1 MYIGFGTCPIC
12 SYYAAEILQNPKWRK
27 GKKIKI
33 KIFIRDL
40 NKQYGFASQ
49 DFLVVRGN
57 S

>member
-1 MYIGFGTCPIC
+1 MC
-12 SYYAAEILQNPKWRK
+12 SCYAAEILQNPKWRK

-40 NKQYGFASQ
+40 SKQYGFASQ